1 MTASLLKPSDP
12 KTRLTEEKLSC
23 LVRSNISC
31 HFNKPLSSD
40 LIKVL
45 TQQIV
50 ESINLFYIQ
59 GTKADTFKKI

>member
-1 MTASLLKPSDP
+1 MTTLLLKSPDP
-12 KTRLTEEKLSC
+12 KTSLTEEKLSF

-59 GTKADTFKKI
+59 GAKADTFKKV